1 MARRTSTIDFSG
13 DVDRFR
19 FRVRA
24 GRTYAVYVAGRSL
37 RDPTLTVY
45 SPAGFRYF
53 SDDAVG
59 LNPLVRFTPSTSG
72 FAVADVRGYGSNTGS
87 YTIATPAR
95 ASLVY

>member
-1 MARRTSTIDFSG
+1 MARRTSRIDYSG

-45 SPAGFRYF
+45 SPAGFRSF

-59 LNPLVRFTPSTSG
+59 LNPLVRFTAFTSG
-72 FAVADVRGYGSNTGS
+72 FANAYVRGYRSSTGS
-87 YTIATPAR
+87 YTIATPTR